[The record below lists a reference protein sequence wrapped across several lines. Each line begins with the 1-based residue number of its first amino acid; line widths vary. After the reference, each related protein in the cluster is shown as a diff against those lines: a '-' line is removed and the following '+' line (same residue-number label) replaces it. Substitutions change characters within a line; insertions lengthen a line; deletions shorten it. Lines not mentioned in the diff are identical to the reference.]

1 MGFFPISHPCVWLS
15 VQSYL
20 HISKCLVVFPIPH
33 RCLSNP
39 TSCVLRSSQPSMGVT
54 QGLWHWPI
62 SLRVWWQNI
71 FYKTCRVVGAAF
83 SSERWPWQCTWGWGL
98 LFSESSLQEGREV
111 QRKSSQP
118 LSALLHKFLKA
129 ARANALEVYFHQ
141 MGCLSKLIAESE
153 VLNALLYF
161 QNHPLRV
168 LGSEPVLPIS

>member
-1 MGFFPISHPCVWLS
+1 MNGFSFQSAIHVFSCLSNPIYINPCVWLS
-15 VQSYL
+15 FQS
-20 HISKCLVVFPIPH
+20 HIG
-33 RCLSNP
+33 CLSNP

-118 LSALLHKFLKA
+118 LSALLHKFLKTT
-129 ARANALEVYFHQ
+129 RANALEVYFHQ

-168 LGSEPVLPIS
+168 LGS

>member
-1 MGFFPISHPCVWLS
+1 MYINMNGFSF
-15 VQSYL
+15 QF
-20 HISKCLVVFPIPH
+20 HIHVFG
-33 RCLSNP
+33 CLSNP
-39 TSCVLRSSQPSMGVT
+39 TSVVCPILLAASYPANHRWVSHKVFGTGPS
-54 QGLWHWPI
+54 LC
-62 SLRVWWQNI
+62 VWWQNI
-71 FYKTCRVVGAAF
+71 FYKTCIVVGAAF

-129 ARANALEVYFHQ
+129 TRANALEVYFHQ
-141 MGCLSKLIAESE
+141 MGCLSKLIAKSE

-168 LGSEPVLPIS
+168 LGSKPVLPIS